1 MTSQRLM
8 IVLTAVNLVLL
19 VFLLAQTRI
28 HIGSG
33 GVRLWTNIQGSVI
46 RGRSL
51 EIVDDEGRVR
61 ASVMVHSGDTAAT
74 APSGG
79 TAILRLV
86 DEKRPAVGQARHL
99 GPRRRARPRQRFSRY
114 VYSVDRARV
123 GRHQRRAPAADSVAA
138 VHRPTFPSAPNPK
151 FAHIVPQK
159 RLRASGSKGA
169 LES

>member
-1 MTSQRLM
+1 MRFGGKTTMTSQRLM

-61 ASVMVHSGDTAAT
+61 ASIMVHPGDSTGA

-86 DEKRPAVGQARHL
+86 DENGRPSVKLATSDQGGGLALVSDSQGTYIQLTGRGLAVTKDG
-99 GPRRRARPRQRFSRY
+99 
-114 VYSVDRARV
+114 
-123 GRHQRRAPAADSVAA
+123 HQQLIP
-138 VHRPTFPSAPNPK
+138 
-151 FAHIVPQK
+151 
-159 RLRASGSKGA
+159 
-169 LES
+169 

>member
-1 MTSQRLM
+1 MAGQRLT
-8 IVLTAVNLVLL
+8 IVLTVINLVLL

-33 GVRLWTNIQGSVI
+33 GVRLWTNMQGSVI

-61 ASVMVHSGDTAAT
+61 ASIMVHPGDPATA

-86 DEKRPAVGQARHL
+86 DENGRP
-99 GPRRRARPRQRFSRY
+99 
-114 VYSVDRARV
+114 SVKLSTT
-123 GRHQRRAPAADSVAA
+123 QKVAA
-138 VHRPTFPSAPNPK
+138 GSPSSAIRK
-151 FAHIVPQK
+151 VRIF
-159 RLRASGSKGA
+159 S
-169 LES
+169 

>member
-1 MTSQRLM
+1 MRFGGKTTMTSQRLM

-61 ASVMVHSGDTAAT
+61 ASIMVHPGDSAAT

-86 DEKRPAVGQARHL
+86 DENGRPSVKLATSDQGGGLALVSDSQGTYIQLTGRGLAVTKDG
-99 GPRRRARPRQRFSRY
+99 
-114 VYSVDRARV
+114 
-123 GRHQRRAPAADSVAA
+123 HQQLIP
-138 VHRPTFPSAPNPK
+138 
-151 FAHIVPQK
+151 
-159 RLRASGSKGA
+159 
-169 LES
+169 

>member
-1 MTSQRLM
+1 MRFGGKTTMTSQRLM

-61 ASVMVHSGDTAAT
+61 ASIMVHSGDSAAT

-86 DEKRPAVGQARHL
+86 DENGRPSVKLATSDQGGGLALVSDSQGTYIQLTGRGLAVTKDG
-99 GPRRRARPRQRFSRY
+99 RQ
-114 VYSVDRARV
+114 
-123 GRHQRRAPAADSVAA
+123 QLIP
-138 VHRPTFPSAPNPK
+138 
-151 FAHIVPQK
+151 
-159 RLRASGSKGA
+159 
-169 LES
+169 

>member
-1 MTSQRLM
+1 MTTMASQRLT

-19 VFLLAQTRI
+19 VFLLAQTRV

-61 ASVMVHSGDTAAT
+61 ASIMVHPGDPAAT

-86 DEKRPAVGQARHL
+86 DENGRPSVKLATTEQGGGGLALVSESQGTYIQLSGRGLVVTKDGQQQL
-99 GPRRRARPRQRFSRY
+99 IP
-114 VYSVDRARV
+114 
-123 GRHQRRAPAADSVAA
+123 
-138 VHRPTFPSAPNPK
+138 
-151 FAHIVPQK
+151 
-159 RLRASGSKGA
+159 
-169 LES
+169 